1 MKTYP
6 EKVGSTYRGRGAPM
20 VALVAGRQLS
30 ISCPHPTSLC
40 SATFPKGEGFGGEG
54 KALVYNAE
62 WLHCRKGGRGCVP
75 PPTGRETRPLRG
87 ATQNACH
94 SEPAERVEESTH
106 EGRQSENDNAK
117 ILRRGF
123 ALLRMTR
130 EWDRLWQG
138 ESLCPT
144 KVIKIISGRGALVRL
159 VRYLRGS
166 MNSVWAGPSTKG
178 L

>member
-1 MKTYP
+1 
-6 EKVGSTYRGRGAPM
+6 M

-62 WLHCRKGGRGCVP
+62 WLHCRKGGVGDAFRFPRDGKPVP
-75 PPTGRETRPLRG
+75 YG
-87 ATQNACH
+87 AL
-94 SEPAERVEESTH
+94 PKMRV
-106 EGRQSENDNAK
+106 
-117 ILRRGF
+117 ILRLAPLAQDDRGVGP
-123 ALLRMTR
+123 ALA
-130 EWDRLWQG
+130 G
-138 ESLCPT
+138 ASLCPT